1 MRYMVGIIKLWLP
14 QIHLSLLTGNFGL
27 GSGMDDDNS
36 IIRREVTGLL
46 ITVYKSII
54 RREVT

>member
-27 GSGMDDDNS
+27 GSGMNEEQYNKKRGNMITDNS
-36 IIRREVTGLL
+36 I
-46 ITVYKSII
+46 
-54 RREVT
+54 